1 MIRPMCYYQME
12 MEEEDEEEEEVH
24 LSGKDLM
31 RIRDAVALLVQSLLR
46 LLQTFPLKDS
56 PQTMIH
62 CMQVPPGCICTPG
75 SFHTVEPAG
84 FHRESF
90 SLSRSSVTCFTLN
103 PPLANQLLLLNSE
116 FSCLFCLFFNVSE
129 QTVIVV

>member
-84 FHRESF
+84 FHSESF

-116 FSCLFCLFFNVSE
+116 FSCLFCLFF
-129 QTVIVV
+129 

>member
-12 MEEEDEEEEEVH
+12 MEEEEEEEEVH
-24 LSGKDLM
+24 LSGQDLM
-31 RIRDAVALLVQSLLR
+31 RIRDAVALLVQTLLR

-62 CMQVPPGCICTPG
+62 CMQVPPGCICTPA

-84 FHRESF
+84 
-90 SLSRSSVTCFTLN
+90 LTAN
-103 PPLANQLLLLNSE
+103 P
-116 FSCLFCLFFNVSE
+116 FLFFFQIFSNLLYFEPTAGKPVFAAE
-129 QTVIVV
+129 Q